1 MYTFRNAHL
10 WVPGALFGGLL
21 LRECVHTYRYVFSA
35 VLHHDKA
42 RRGLDHD
49 HPSVNQL
56 HMRAAG
62 VAGALGV
69 GVPTYLA
76 AAWVLE
82 RALRPSA
89 LDPSVLLD
97 APPAPRL
104 TLGALARAL
113 SPRAATPA
121 SLRAFSKVHGAQLLA
136 KAVAFGWTFLVL
148 APAAQAAAM
157 APFAYERSHEEQ
169 RASAYGKAY
178 RRDTEEVVDLL
189 AGSGAGNG
197 KAAGAAA
204 S

>member
-1 MYTFRNAHL
+1 MFTSRNAHL
-10 WVPGALFGGLL
+10 WVPGAVVGGLL
-21 LRECVHTYRYVFSA
+21 LRECVHTYRYIFFA
-35 VLHHDKA
+35 VLHHDKT

-69 GVPTYLA
+69 GVPSYLGS
-76 AAWVLE
+76 AWVLE
-82 RALRPSA
+82 RALRPSVP
-89 LDPSVLLD
+89 DPTVLFD
-97 APPAPRL
+97 APPPPRL
-104 TLGALARAL
+104 TLGVLARAL

-121 SLRAFSKVHGAQLLA
+121 SLRAFSSVHGAQLLA
-136 KAVAFGWTFLVL
+136 KAFAFGWSFLVL

-157 APFAYERSHEEQ
+157 AHFAYERSHEEQ
-169 RASAYGKAY
+169 RASAYGRAY

-189 AGSGAGNG
+189 GGSGGAGG
-197 KAAGAAA
+197 VKARAA